1 MVGWLLQIC
10 RTLAEMG
17 QPYLL
22 ERFVDRGLGIDIV
35 LNGLGPGVKKIA
47 IEADG
52 FRRFTRNAPYHM
64 LGDIKAI
71 QRMLASYGWHVI
83 SIAKHE
89 WNLCGSDGHKRIEF
103 LRSRIESVR

>member
-1 MVGWLLQIC
+1 
-10 RTLAEMG
+10 MG

-22 ERFVDRGLGIDIV
+22 ERFIDRGLGIDIV
-35 LNGLGPGVKKIA
+35 LNGPGMGVKKVA

-89 WNLCGSDGHKRIEF
+89 WNLYGVDSRERMKF
-103 LRSRIESVR
+103 LQSRIAAVTQAV